1 MADTTKPEKR
11 TINRSTAYPG
21 ITLEKAIE
29 ATKLLRDNLGLGPY
43 SRDSAATAL
52 GYKAVSGASIQ
63 KISACVQFGLLTR
76 KSNAYSQS
84 DLADKMF
91 RFISEE
97 ERVQAIKEA
106 VQRPTLYAKL
116 ISEFNGRALPKMLD
130 NVLVRNYG
138 ITERVAKD
146 VANVFEKSAQF
157 AGLLQNGIIT
167 VDASTQLEE
176 SPEGDGGP
184 VLGDEPGGVS
194 DAPPSANTDQVTPP
208 QTPAPAPAAPAGYLT
223 IAIPD
228 TDVKILFP
236 MSYAYDLS
244 IGSFK
249 TGIEA
254 LAKNIK
260 DIQPVT
266 QDDESAAAA

>member
-1 MADTTKPEKR
+1 MADISQSEKR
-11 TINRSTAYPG
+11 TVNRSAAYPG

-29 ATKLLRDNLGLGPY
+29 ATKLLRDNLGAGPY
-43 SRDSAATAL
+43 SRDSAAAAL

-63 KISACVQFGLLTR
+63 KISACVHFGLLTR

-84 DLADKMF
+84 ELADKMF
-91 RFISEE
+91 RYISED
-97 ERVQAIKEA
+97 ERVQAIRTA
-106 VQRPTLYAKL
+106 VQKPTLYTKL
-116 ISEFNGRALPKMLD
+116 ITEFSGRALPKMLD

-146 VANVFEKSAQF
+146 AASVFEKSLQF

-167 VDASTQLEE
+167 VDAPVEAAQVAEDDAGVAASETPADE
-176 SPEGDGGP
+176 SVAPFEKSAP
-184 VLGDEPGGVS
+184 V
-194 DAPPSANTDQVTPP
+194 APPAD
-208 QTPAPAPAAPAGYLT
+208 PAVSTSHLT
-223 IAIPD
+223 IAIPS

-244 IGSFK
+244 VGSFK

-254 LAKNIK
+254 LARNIK
-260 DIQPVT
+260 DTKPASE
-266 QDDESAAAA
+266 DDEPATTA

>member
-1 MADTTKPEKR
+1 MADTSKPEKR

-84 DLADKMF
+84 ELADKMF

-116 ISEFNGRALPKMLD
+116 ISEFSGRALPKMLD

-146 VANVFEKSAQF
+146 VANVFEKSVQF

-167 VDASTQLEE
+167 ADDSAMPEE
-176 SPEGDGGP
+176 QAESDGSSIDS
-184 VLGDEPGGVS
+184 DEPVTLTRP
-194 DAPPSANTDQVTPP
+194 DADVGRVTPP
-208 QTPAPAPAAPAGYLT
+208 QPPAPAIPAGYLT

-236 MSYAYDLS
+236 MTYAYDLS

-249 TGIEA
+249 SGIEA

-260 DIQPVT
+260 DTQPVA
-266 QDDESAAAA
+266 QDDEPAAAA

>member
-1 MADTTKPEKR
+1 MADTPKPEKR
-11 TINRSTAYPG
+11 TVNRSTAYPG

-29 ATKLLRDNLGLGPY
+29 ATKQLRDNLGMTPF

-52 GYKAVSGASIQ
+52 GYKAVSGASVQ
-63 KISACVQFGLLTR
+63 KVSACVHFGLLTR
-76 KSNAYSQS
+76 KGNAYTQS
-84 DLADKMF
+84 ELANQMF
-91 RFISEE
+91 RYVSDE
-97 ERVQAIKEA
+97 ERVAAIKTA
-106 VQRPTLYAKL
+106 VQTPSLYNKL
-116 ISEFNGRALPKMLD
+116 ISEYAGKALPKMLD
-130 NVLVRNYG
+130 NILVRNYG

-146 VANVFEKSAQF
+146 VANIFEKSVLF

-167 VDASTQLEE
+167 ADASG
-176 SPEGDGGP
+176 SGDDSADDSLNAVAP
-184 VLGDEPGGVS
+184 DVVAVE
-194 DAPPSANTDQVTPP
+194 DAGISANTGLSAKAPA
-208 QTPAPAPAAPAGYLT
+208 QTPSAPAGYLT

-254 LAKNIK
+254 LAENIK
-260 DIQPVT
+260 DTRPVAE
-266 QDDESAAAA
+266 DDEPAATA

>member
-1 MADTTKPEKR
+1 MADTSKPEKR

-29 ATKLLRDNLGLGPY
+29 ATKLLRDNLGTGPY

-63 KISACVQFGLLTR
+63 KISACVHFGLLSR

-84 DLADKMF
+84 ELADKMF

-97 ERVQAIKEA
+97 ERVQAIRQA
-106 VQRPTLYAKL
+106 VQKPTLYTKL
-116 ISEFNGRALPKMLD
+116 ISEFSGRALPKMLD

-146 VANVFEKSAQF
+146 VANVFEKSVQF

-167 VDASTQLEE
+167 ADGATQPEEQEESASSSVGNDEPVTDAS
-176 SPEGDGGP
+176 PD
-184 VLGDEPGGVS
+184 
-194 DAPPSANTDQVTPP
+194 ANTSQG
-208 QTPAPAPAAPAGYLT
+208 TPAHPPAPVAPTGYMT

-254 LAKNIK
+254 LATNIK
-260 DIQPVT
+260 DIQPAA
-266 QDDESAAAA
+266 QADEPAAAS

>member
-1 MADTTKPEKR
+1 MAETTKSEKR
-11 TINRSTAYPG
+11 IVNRSTAYPG

-29 ATKLLRDNLGLGPY
+29 ATKQLRDNLGMTPF

-52 GYKAVSGASIQ
+52 GYKAVSGASVQ
-63 KISACVQFGLLTR
+63 KVSACVHFGLLTR
-76 KSNAYSQS
+76 KGNAYTQS
-84 DLADKMF
+84 ELANQMF
-91 RFISEE
+91 RYVDDE
-97 ERVQAIKEA
+97 ERVAAIKAA
-106 VQRPTLYAKL
+106 VQTPSLYSKL
-116 ISEFNGRALPKMLD
+116 ISEYDGKALPKMLD
-130 NVLVRNYG
+130 NILVRNYG

-146 VANVFEKSAQF
+146 VANIFEKSVLF

-167 VDASTQLEE
+167 ADAS
-176 SPEGDGGP
+176 G
-184 VLGDEPGGVS
+184 LGEDSAGSDIDSDEPDEAIAKGTGTGAEAGSGVN
-194 DAPPSANTDQVTPP
+194 PPAENQ
-208 QTPAPAPAAPAGYLT
+208 PAPTGYLT

-260 DIQPVT
+260 DAQPASK
-266 QDDESAAAA
+266 DDEPAAIA